1 MNLFSGLVIAVYV
14 LILFKYIKDTEYT
27 KMLGLTLVTALI
39 ICQLKNSN
47 LEGLTNNSNKSNS
60 NKSNSNKPTSES
72 VAIDKRDGKMPKTQL
87 IKQKEA
93 KITPLDLKYK
103 IGPYDGLCLSD
114 EEDLN
119 KLIGDNKLMSYLGVQ
134 GPIQNV
140 GSDNSYLT
148 GPTVDG
154 DEDSPQRL
162 FMFANNVTSLNCC
175 PSTYSSSTGCVCST
189 KKQNDFINRRGFN
202 RTGQGQ
208 F

>member
-1 MNLFSGLVIAVYV
+1 MNLFSGIVIAVYII
-14 LILFKYIKDTEYT
+14 ILFKYIKDTDYT
-27 KMLGLTLVTALI
+27 KMLGLTLVTAFI
-39 ICQLKNSN
+39 ICQLKNLN
-47 LEGLTNNSNKSNS
+47 LEGLSNS
-60 NKSNSNKPTSES
+60 NPTSES
-72 VAIDKRDGKMPKTQL
+72 DSIDRRDGKMPKTQL

-93 KITPLDLKYK
+93 KITSLDLKYK
-103 IGPYDGLCLSD
+103 IGPYDGLCLTD

-119 KLIGDNKLMSYLGVQ
+119 KLISDNKLMSYLGVQ
-134 GPIQNV
+134 GPIQNI

-175 PSTYSSSTGCVCST
+175 PSTYSSSTGCVCTT

-202 RTGQGQ
+202 RSGKGK